1 VQVLFDVKLWL
12 LKARKLRHA
21 SSERNFALK
30 QNSHFEITK
39 KAMAKKKFYA
49 VAIGR
54 TPGVYESWPECERQT
69 KGFRGARF
77 KSFPTKILAHAF
89 IDEIMGTSQVPRCV
103 DRDEETEPQRP
114 AKRQR
119 MESQVSPTRVT
130 INVHFDGGSRGNPG
144 IAGAGA
150 NVVIITERE
159 DGSVNT
165 QTIQVRKY
173 VGTNATN
180 NIAEYHGL
188 LSGLLEAN
196 RTVEQLNGTSNVR
209 VRIQGDSDLIIKQM
223 NGVYQ
228 CKSPK
233 LLPLHRE
240 AVLLATGM
248 KDSSLVEISFDHV
261 YREDNVVADALAN
274 EAMDT
279 RRSWTTV
286 EEDSIR
292 CNESSRPD
300 NVPAQDACTSA
311 ARHHDDLRYV

>member
-1 VQVLFDVKLWL
+1 
-12 LKARKLRHA
+12 
-21 SSERNFALK
+21 
-30 QNSHFEITK
+30 
-39 KAMAKKKFYA
+39 
-49 VAIGR
+49 
-54 TPGVYESWPECERQT
+54 
-69 KGFRGARF
+69 
-77 KSFPTKILAHAF
+77 
-89 IDEIMGTSQVPRCV
+89 MGTSQVPHCV

-119 MESQVSPTRVT
+119 MESEVSPTRVT

-188 LSGLLEAN
+188 LCGLLEAN

-240 AVLLATGM
+240 AVLLATGL

-261 YREDNVVADALAN
+261 YREDNVVADGKHFWIN
-274 EAMDT
+274 YGRT
-279 RRSWTTV
+279 
-286 EEDSIR
+286 
-292 CNESSRPD
+292 
-300 NVPAQDACTSA
+300 
-311 ARHHDDLRYV
+311 